1 LFGRLRQY
9 NQVQVICLFC
19 AAVKIDGFFNQVKAA
34 DSDKP
39 ILFVSQRNCKKIA
52 GAKMLPP
59 AFLVKQLLERRIGYA
74 LDGQIVPF
82 GSKPLKGFDA
92 DV

>member
-1 LFGRLRQY
+1 
-9 NQVQVICLFC
+9 
-19 AAVKIDGFFNQVKAA
+19 
-34 DSDKP
+34 
-39 ILFVSQRNCKKIA
+39 
-52 GAKMLPP
+52 
-59 AFLVKQLLERRIGYA
+59 LVKQLLERRIGYA